1 LHTHEELMHIQE
13 LEKNHMTFIRALRR
27 KVWQVQ
33 EEFELVEAGDK
44 VLVCLSGG
52 KDSYTMLEMLMNIKR
67 AMNDTFEIEVFHLD
81 QKQPGY
87 PAHILP
93 NYLNECGVP
102 FKIMERNTYGV
113 VMQKLKPEQTMC
125 SLCSRLRRGAIYEY
139 ARQTGANKI
148 ALGHHREDVLETF
161 FLNLFFGGK
170 LEAMPARFLNDE
182 GDLTVIR
189 PLIYCP
195 EEMIAKYAALREFPI
210 IPCNLCGSQ
219 DNLQRGIIKEMMKNW
234 ENDYPD
240 RYEIILTSLKN
251 IHASHLLDTSIFD
264 FKNSLNIID
273 YSRA

>member
-1 LHTHEELMHIQE
+1 MNIQE

-52 KDSYTMLEMLMNIKR
+52 KDSYTMLEMLMNLKR
-67 AMNDTFEIEVFHLD
+67 AMNDSFEMEIFHLD

-87 PAHILP
+87 PAYILP
-93 NYLNECGVP
+93 NYLKEYGLP

-148 ALGHHREDVLETF
+148 ALGHHREDALETF

-170 LEAMPARFLNDE
+170 LEALPARFLNDE

-189 PLIYCP
+189 PLIYCS
-195 EEMIAKYAALREFPI
+195 EKMIAKYAVMREFPI

-219 DNLQRGIIKEMMKNW
+219 DNLQRGIIKEMMKSW
-234 ENDYPD
+234 EVQYPD
-240 RYEIILTSLKN
+240 RNEIILTSLKN
-251 IHASHLLDTSIFD
+251 IHASHLLDASKFD
-264 FKNSLNIID
+264 FKNSLNTID
-273 YSRA
+273 NSSV

>member
-1 LHTHEELMHIQE
+1 MNIQE
-13 LEKNHMTFIRALRR
+13 LEKSYMAFVRALRR

-52 KDSYTMLEMLMNIKR
+52 KDSYTMLDMLMNMRR
-67 AMNDTFEIEVFHLD
+67 AMNDSFEIEVFHLD

-93 NYLNECGVP
+93 NYLKEYGQP
-102 FKIMERNTYGV
+102 FKIMERNTYRV
-113 VMQKLKPEQTMC
+113 VMDKLKPEQTMC
-125 SLCSRLRRGAIYEY
+125 SLCSRLRRGTIYEY

-161 FLNLFFGGK
+161 FLNIFFGGK

-182 GDLTVIR
+182 EDLTVIR
-189 PLIYCP
+189 PLVYCP
-195 EEMIAKYAALREFPI
+195 EEMIVKYAALREFPI

-219 DNLQRGIIKEMMKNW
+219 PNLQRSIIKEMMKNW
-234 ENDYPD
+234 EVDYPD
-240 RYEIILTSLKN
+240 RKEIILTSLKN
-251 IHASHLLDTSIFD
+251 IHASHLLDTSLYD
-264 FKNSLNIID
+264 FKNCSIAMDNSD
-273 YSRA
+273 S

>member
-1 LHTHEELMHIQE
+1 MQTHGEPMNIQE

-52 KDSYTMLEMLMNIKR
+52 KDSYTMLEMLMNLKR
-67 AMNDTFEIEVFHLD
+67 AMNDSFEMEIFHLD

-87 PAHILP
+87 PAYILP
-93 NYLNECGVP
+93 NYLKEYGLP

-148 ALGHHREDVLETF
+148 ALGHHREDALETF

-170 LEAMPARFLNDE
+170 LEALPARFLNDE

-189 PLIYCP
+189 PLIYCS
-195 EEMIAKYAALREFPI
+195 EKMIAKYAVMREFPI

-219 DNLQRGIIKEMMKNW
+219 DNLQRGIIKEMMKSW
-234 ENDYPD
+234 EVQYPD
-240 RYEIILTSLKN
+240 RNEIILTSLKN
-251 IHASHLLDTSIFD
+251 IHASHLLDASKFD
-264 FKNSLNIID
+264 FKNSLNTID
-273 YSRA
+273 NSSV

>member
-1 LHTHEELMHIQE
+1 MNIQE
-13 LEKNHMTFIRALRR
+13 LEKKHMAFVRALRK

-33 EEFELVEAGDK
+33 EEFDLVEAGDK

-52 KDSYTMLEMLMNIKR
+52 KDSYTMLDMLMNLKR
-67 AMNDTFEIEVFHLD
+67 AMNDSFGIEVFHLD

-93 NYLNECGVP
+93 DYLNGYDVSY
-102 FKIMERNTYGV
+102 KIMERNTYGI

-125 SLCSRLRRGAIYEY
+125 SLCSRLRRGTIYEY
-139 ARQTGANKI
+139 ARQTSANKI

-189 PLIYCP
+189 PLVYCP
-195 EEMIAKYAALREFPI
+195 EDMIVKYAELREFPI
-210 IPCNLCGSQ
+210 IPCNLCGSPP
-219 DNLQRGIIKEMMKNW
+219 NLQRSIIKEMINKW
-234 ENDYPD
+234 ELEYPD
-240 RYEIILTSLKN
+240 RKEIILTSLKN
-251 IHASHLLDTSIFD
+251 IHSSHLLDTSIYD
-264 FKNSLNIID
+264 FKNCSIAMDTDNT
-273 YSRA
+273 

>member
-1 LHTHEELMHIQE
+1 MNIQE
-13 LEKNHMTFIRALRR
+13 LEKKHMSFIRALRR

-33 EEFELVEAGDK
+33 EEFGLVEAGDK

-52 KDSYTMLEMLMNIKR
+52 KDSYTMLDMLMNMKR
-67 AMNDTFEIEVFHLD
+67 AMNDSFEIEVFHLN

-87 PAHILP
+87 PPHILP
-93 NYLNECGVP
+93 NYLEEYGVP

-113 VMQKLKPEQTMC
+113 VMQKLKAEQAMC
-125 SLCSRLRRGAIYEY
+125 SMCSRLRRGSIYEY

-170 LEAMPARFLNDE
+170 TEAMPARFLNDE
-182 GDLTVIR
+182 GDLIVVR

-195 EEMIAKYAALREFPI
+195 EEMIVKYAALRKFPI

-219 DNLQRGIIKEMMKNW
+219 PNLQRTKIKEMMKRW
-234 ENDYPD
+234 EVDYPD
-240 RYEIILTSLKN
+240 RKEIILTSLKN
-251 IHASHLLDTSIFD
+251 IHASHLMDTALYD
-264 FKNSLNIID
+264 FKNESVAISSSNLF
-273 YSRA
+273 